1 MLVNNFKNLMFF
13 GEMGVPFITVDGS
26 EVPPAYFL
34 QSSLTNNSR
43 NSHQFAGAVRSFN
56 YDTTIRSN
64 GNINEQEKY
73 TWDEVAAAPSGGP
86 SNTQPDHEGANG
98 FTLFIGTGDTAVSSS
113 DYCLNSPIALEVQA
127 AACTVQGEY
136 NEKIVTSRTFRNN
149 TEAEVTIKE
158 VGLYIFQT
166 KIGRSCQQPH
176 VMIGRKVLETP
187 VVIPVNDSY
196 TFNYTIDMSQIS
208 FSEADS

>member
-13 GEMGVPFITVDGS
+13 GKMGVPFIGVDGS

-34 QSSLTNNSR
+34 QAASNSYLY
-43 NSHQFAGAVRSFN
+43 NSHQYEGTVRSFN
-56 YDTTIRSN
+56 YNTTTGSN
-64 GNINEQEKY
+64 NYINEQEKY
-73 TWDEVAAAPSGGP
+73 QW
-86 SNTQPDHEGANG
+86 NTVVNQGTNSTPTTADSMGANG
-98 FTLFIGTGDTAVSSS
+98 FTLFVGTGDNAVSSS

-158 VGLYIFQT
+158 VGLYIFQS
-166 KIGRSCQQPH
+166 KGNPSYKQPH

>member
-13 GEMGVPFITVDGS
+13 GEMGVPFTGVDGS

-34 QSSLTNNSR
+34 QSSNTANNH
-43 NSHQFAGAVRSFN
+43 NSHQFAGTVRSFN
-56 YDTTIRSN
+56 YDTTISSN

-73 TWDEVAAAPSGGP
+73 TWDKVASAPSGSR
-86 SNTQPDHEGANG
+86 SNTSPDYEGANG
-98 FTLFIGTGDTAVSSS
+98 FTLFIGTGDNAVSSS

-127 AACTVQGEY
+127 AACTIQGEY
-136 NEKIVTSRTFRNN
+136 HEKIVTSRTFRNN

-166 KIGRSCQQPH
+166 KKQSSTAQLH

>member
-1 MLVNNFKNLMFF
+1 M
-13 GEMGVPFITVDGS
+13 
-26 EVPPAYFL
+26 
-34 QSSLTNNSR
+34 
-43 NSHQFAGAVRSFN
+43 RSFN
-56 YDTTIRSN
+56 YNTTTGSN
-64 GNINEQEKY
+64 NYINEQEKY
-73 TWDEVAAAPSGGP
+73 QW
-86 SNTQPDHEGANG
+86 NTVVNQGANSTITTADSMGANG
-98 FTLFIGTGDTAVSSS
+98 FTLFVGTGDNAVSSS

-158 VGLYIFQT
+158 VGLYIFQS
-166 KIGRSCQQPH
+166 KGNPSYKQPH

>member
-13 GEMGVPFITVDGS
+13 GEMSVPFIGVDGS

-34 QSSLTNNSR
+34 QGASNGNIY
-43 NSHQFAGAVRSFN
+43 NSHQYEGVVRSFN
-56 YDTTIRSN
+56 YNTTTGSN
-64 GNINEQEKY
+64 DYINEQEKY
-73 TWDEVAAAPSGGP
+73 QW
-86 SNTQPDHEGANG
+86 NTVVNAGDNSSPTTLALGGANG
-98 FTLFIGTGDTAVSSS
+98 FTLFAGTGDNAVSSS

-158 VGLYIFQT
+158 VGLYIFQS
-166 KIGRSCQQPH
+166 KGNPAYKQPH

>member
-13 GEMGVPFITVDGS
+13 GEMGIPFIGVDGS
-26 EVPPAYFL
+26 EVSPACFL
-34 QSSLTNNSR
+34 QATRNANIY
-43 NSHQFAGAVRSFN
+43 NSHQYKGTVRSFN
-56 YDTTIRSN
+56 YDTNTGSN
-64 GNINEQEKY
+64 NYVNEQEEY
-73 TWDEVAAAPSGGP
+73 QWNTVTSQGGNIEPTHADELG
-86 SNTQPDHEGANG
+86 TNG
-98 FTLFIGTGDTAVSSS
+98 FTLFVGTGDNAVSSS

-158 VGLYIFQT
+158 VGLYIFQC
-166 KIGRSCQQPH
+166 KGNPSYKQPH

-196 TFNYTIDMSQIS
+196 TFNYTIDMSQVS